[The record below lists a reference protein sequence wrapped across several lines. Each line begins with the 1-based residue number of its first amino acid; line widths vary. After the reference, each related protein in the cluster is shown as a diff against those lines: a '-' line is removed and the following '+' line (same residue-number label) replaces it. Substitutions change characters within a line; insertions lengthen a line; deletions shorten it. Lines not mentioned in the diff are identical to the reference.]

1 MTNKPLVVVGV
12 LVIVA
17 LIVSLDVLLLR
28 DHAWARLLVNVGIVC
43 VCGGLY
49 LRFARPSLTPA
60 TAVKPFPPRGF
71 GDW

>member
-1 MTNKPLVVVGV
+1 MCIRDRCCAEEMTNKPLVVVGV

-49 LRFARPSLTPA
+49 LRFARPS
-60 TAVKPFPPRGF
+60 
-71 GDW
+71 